1 MCMNDLRFLEWQS
14 LWWLELC
21 QLQIVHPLKL
31 MKQNIISNLAQKQW
45 GLKSQEFHCLII
57 SFLPLSMLKSP
68 RNLRSLLLF
77 VTSTLMISGGLFW
90 FATNNYQL
98 RENRSWL
105 KLDRLIKEEKYPNI
119 FLHYLPWTHERFPA
133 ALSLDP
139 EMDEPKFIV
148 EYKYKRFL

>member
-1 MCMNDLRFLEWQS
+1 
-14 LWWLELC
+14 
-21 QLQIVHPLKL
+21 
-31 MKQNIISNLAQKQW
+31 
-45 GLKSQEFHCLII
+45 
-57 SFLPLSMLKSP
+57 
-68 RNLRSLLLF
+68 LLLF

-105 KLDRLIKEEKYPNI
+105 KLDRLIKEEKCPNI
-119 FLHYLPWTHERFPA
+119 LLHYLPWTHERFPA
-133 ALSLDP
+133 ALSYLDP